1 MNESPQA
8 PLDPPSSIL
17 DPPPAPDSSLD
28 APSSIL
34 HPRSSSGSAL
44 TSGAISTW
52 RLVIALALPV
62 LAQQSLSFVVMQS
75 DQYLAGHLR
84 GMEVGVSTGSFQVL
98 SGPLPAA
105 QMALSQVALQTAAT
119 TGRYLA
125 WVIVCYTILV
135 TVGSTALV
143 ARFVGASDH
152 PLAIRVTHQA
162 LVLAIALGLF
172 GSAWALG
179 GGIDWLVE
187 ILQLH
192 GDAADL
198 TRRYLQPLFLLL
210 IFQMIEAAGIA
221 CLIGAGDTRTGMWV
235 MLGVALVNLP
245 LAWGFAQG
253 WWPLPRLGFVG
264 IAMGTAL
271 SHLLGALVVLTVL
284 ARGRFGL
291 RLHVHLFAPN
301 WNLLRRLLRVGV
313 PAGLDSM
320 SVVAGQLW
328 FLSIVNG
335 LGDVAAGAHGIAL
348 GWEALGYLSGAAFG
362 TAAMTLVGQNLGA
375 GKPQRA
381 SHGGWVAFG
390 LGGAVMSF
398 MGAVFFLLAQPMF
411 RFFCP
416 YESQAG
422 VIQAGVPVLRLVAFA
437 MPALAS
443 SIIFTQA
450 LRGAGDTRVPL
461 LFTWTGFFAVRIPL
475 AYFLALGEVSL
486 PWLGIES
493 LPGAG
498 LGLYGAW
505 LAMFADITVRGIF
518 FFLRFTRGGWQR
530 IKV

>member
-1 MNESPQA
+1 
-8 PLDPPSSIL
+8 
-17 DPPPAPDSSLD
+17 
-28 APSSIL
+28 
-34 HPRSSSGSAL
+34 
-44 TSGAISTW
+44 
-52 RLVIALALPV
+52 VIALALPV

-75 DQYLAGHLR
+75 DQFLAGHLPAA
-84 GMEVGVSTGSFQVL
+84 EVGISREAYEVGA
-98 SGPLPAA
+98 GILPAA
-105 QMALSQVALQTAAT
+105 HLGQAQVALQTAAT
-119 TGRYLA
+119 TGRYMA

-135 TVGSTALV
+135 SVGSTALV
-143 ARFVGASDH
+143 ARFVGARDLS
-152 PLAIRVTHQA
+152 LAIRVTHQS
-162 LVLAIALGLF
+162 LVLALILGLL
-172 GSAWALG
+172 GTALALG
-179 GGIDWLVE
+179 GGIDWLVD
-187 ILQLH
+187 ILKLQ

-198 TRRYLQPLFLLL
+198 TKRYLQPLFLLL

-245 LAWGFAQG
+245 LAWGFAKG
-253 WWPLPRLGFVG
+253 WWPLPRLGFIG
-264 IAMGTAL
+264 IALGTAL
-271 SHLLGALVVLTVL
+271 SHLLGGLAVLVVL

-291 RLHVHLFAPN
+291 RLRLRLFAPD
-301 WNLLRRLLRVGV
+301 WNLLKRLLWVGV

-335 LGDVAAGAHGIAL
+335 LGYVAAGAHGIAL

-375 GKPQRA
+375 GKPHGA

-390 LGGAVMSF
+390 LGCAVMSF
-398 MGAVFFLLAQPMF
+398 MGAVFYLLAEPMF

-416 YESQAG
+416 YESQTN
-422 VIQAGVPVLRLVAFA
+422 VIVEGVPVLRLVAFA

-461 LFTWTGFFAVRIPL
+461 LFTWIGFFVVRIPL
-475 AYFLALGEVSL
+475 AYFLALDEVNI
-486 PWLGIES
+486 PWLGIQAW
-493 LPGAG
+493 PGCG

-505 LAMFADITVRGIF
+505 LAMVSDLLVRGIF
-518 FFLRFTRGGWQR
+518 FLVRFARGGWQR